1 MSEQRELLLKIS
13 QISGQINRHKNQQER
28 RDEHPTKRHSWA
40 PVRGAPYGR
49 ARGRAGRTVP
59 PVRNRTL
66 VLNNPVPSASSVEAS
81 PLSDLNSALS
91 DGATPNLQPVLTQT
105 WVSKNDRHKQLINPA
120 VYEKEREGRMRDLE
134 HTRQL
139 KLAHKDERERSKIQ
153 RHLQKFSRPTPD
165 QGSSHEVLV
174 GGVPFRVSHGGS
186 RLVKTSGEASLTN
199 VAPRRPLIAL
209 ANAAF
214 AGDTPKRTVVGG
226 VTFLRSK
233 HGNLYRSGMVKNKKC
248 VEARLQA
255 RLWPFDPQDELK
267 KEEKELTGPAC
278 PYIHDH
284 KKVAICK
291 DFLQTGSCSAGDSC
305 DLSHDTT
312 PERVPACVHFLRGK
326 CSNDQCRY
334 AHVRVNPSAP
344 VCRAFATLGFCDK
357 GATCTERH
365 VFECPDYAGTG
376 SCNNKKCRLPH
387 VDRAGQLRKMDASGP
402 AASNNK
408 NNKRGVVSSVVAQ
421 EDHGEGESDLSS
433 EEDEADSDDIDSD
446 GLAEEED
453 DDEKEVEM
461 LGNVTSPTSMDI
473 SAQQDYI
480 RF

>member
-1 MSEQRELLLKIS
+1 MATA
-13 QISGQINRHKNQQER
+13 GQINRHKNQQER

-91 DGATPNLQPVLTQT
+91 DGATPNVQPVLTQT

-267 KEEKELTGPAC
+267 KEEKKLTVLKPIWQA
-278 PYIHDH
+278 
-284 KKVAICK
+284 
-291 DFLQTGSCSAGDSC
+291 SCSCQEEIGAMQA
-305 DLSHDTT
+305 LLKH
-312 PERVPACVHFLRGK
+312 
-326 CSNDQCRY
+326 RY
-334 AHVRVNPSAP
+334 LFFP
-344 VCRAFATLGFCDK
+344 VLGAKRPTL
-357 GATCTERH
+357 
-365 VFECPDYAGTG
+365 
-376 SCNNKKCRLPH
+376 
-387 VDRAGQLRKMDASGP
+387 DR
-402 AASNNK
+402 
-408 NNKRGVVSSVVAQ
+408 
-421 EDHGEGESDLSS
+421 
-433 EEDEADSDDIDSD
+433 
-446 GLAEEED
+446 
-453 DDEKEVEM
+453 
-461 LGNVTSPTSMDI
+461 SPTGYLHPPLQGAARSK
-473 SAQQDYI
+473 
-480 RF
+480 REHG